1 LLIGR
6 SRGIGYKDTVPDLKS
21 IYFRALDACAPDR
34 LVTRV
39 LEPEMPRDVV
49 AIGKCAGALLD
60 GLPEFENAFV
70 AIPQGYPL
78 PRRRAEIHQ
87 GGHPQITSASF
98 AAGRALLDFVDGREN
113 LLFLISGGGS
123 ACVEVPLWPWFD
135 EREVTETN
143 RRLLGSGAS
152 IGEMNC
158 VRKHLS
164 ALKGGRLGA
173 RVHGRSTSLVYSDVS
188 RGALADVASG
198 PTLADPTTKRE
209 AIAILQRLGGF
220 DSILSKLSDASC
232 PETVKQLERSRVK
245 LIADNDTLTSA
256 AASLAPA
263 AVRCEYQIECDV
275 AEAAKILLD
284 RLRELKQG
292 QVLVAGGEPTVVT
305 HGDGKGGRCSEL
317 AVRVALA
324 ATEPMQALFGSSD
337 GVDGSSGVAG
347 FHVTLPVTFDRAA
360 AEQELARSNSLAA
373 AASIGEALTMAPT
386 GNNLRDL
393 YLLARS

>member
-1 LLIGR
+1 MRLPLLIGR

-34 LVTRV
+34 LVARV
-39 LEPEMPRDVV
+39 LEPDMLQDVV

-60 GLPEFENAFV
+60 GLPEFESAFV
-70 AIPQGYPL
+70 AIPDGYRL
-78 PRRRAEIHQ
+78 PQRRAEIHQ

-123 ACVEVPLWPWFD
+123 ACVEVPLSPWFD

-173 RVHGRSTSLVYSDVS
+173 RVHGRSTTLVYSDVS

-198 PTLADPTTKRE
+198 PTLVDPTTKRE
-209 AIAILQRLGGF
+209 AVAILQRLGGF
-220 DSILSKLSDASC
+220 DSILSKLSDAAC
-232 PETVKQLERSRVK
+232 PETVKHLERSRVK
-245 LIADNDTLTSA
+245 LIADNDTLTST
-256 AASLAPA
+256 AASLVPA
-263 AVRCEYQIECDV
+263 AVRCEHQIECDV

-284 RLRELKQG
+284 RVGGLQQG

-305 HGDGKGGRCSEL
+305 HGEGKGGRCSEL

-324 ATEPMQALFGSSD
+324 ARTPLEALFGSSD
-337 GVDGSSGVAG
+337 GADGNSGVAG
-347 FHVTLPVTFDRAA
+347 IRVSIPVTFDRKR
-360 AEQELARSNSLAA
+360 AERELARSNAFEIAA
-373 AASIGEALTMAPT
+373 E
-386 GNNLRDL
+386 
-393 YLLARS
+393 

>member
-1 LLIGR
+1 LPHNGA
-6 SRGIGYKDTVPDLKS
+6 VPDLKT
-21 IYFRALDACAPDR
+21 IYFRALEACAAER
-34 LVTRV
+34 LVARV
-39 LEPEMPRDVV
+39 LVPDMPRNVV

-60 GLPEFENAFV
+60 GLRDFETAFAAV
-70 AIPQGYPL
+70 PDGYRL
-78 PRRRAEIHQ
+78 PRSRADVHR
-87 GGHPQITSASF
+87 GGHPQISAASF
-98 AAGRALLDFVDGREN
+98 AAGRALLDFVDAHEN

-123 ACVEVPLWPWFD
+123 ACVEVPLSPWFD

-152 IGEMNC
+152 IGAMNC

-164 ALKGGRLGA
+164 AIKGGRLGA
-173 RVHGRSTSLVYSDVS
+173 RVRGTSTTLVYSDVS
-188 RGALADVASG
+188 RGAVADVASG
-198 PTLADPTTKRE
+198 LTLADPTTKRE
-209 AIAILQRLGGF
+209 AIAILERIGGF
-220 DSILSKLSDASC
+220 DSVLAKLSEASC
-232 PETVKQLERSRVK
+232 PETVKHIERSRVR

-256 AASLAPA
+256 AAALAPA
-263 AVRCEYQIECDV
+263 AVRCESQIECDV

-284 RLRELKQG
+284 RVSALRSG
-292 QVLVAGGEPTVVT
+292 QILVAGGESTVVT

-324 ATEPMQALFGSSD
+324 ATEPMEALFGSSD

-347 FHVTLPVTFDRAA
+347 FHVSLPASFDRGA
-360 AEQELARSNSLAA
+360 AERELARSNSLVA
-373 AASIGEALTMAPT
+373 AASIGEPLTMVST